1 MKKKILFIAAVVV
14 CIAIAA
20 AGTLAYFTSERTAHN
35 VITTGKIDIEVIEK
49 TLDEDGTLIDW
60 PETGITGAMP
70 GTEVVKQVRVK
81 NVATAE
87 AWVRVKLGAQ
97 ITNPA
102 GETLKQEGAIDYPI
116 ASTSWVKG
124 ADGYYYYTEK
134 LAPGAETANLIEKVI
149 FAPGMGNEYQN
160 CTVVLT
166 VTAEAVQ
173 VAHNGETVM
182 EAAGWPESAE

>member
-1 MKKKILFIAAVVV
+1 
-14 CIAIAA
+14 
-20 AGTLAYFTSERTAHN
+20 
-35 VITTGKIDIEVIEK
+35 
-49 TLDEDGTLIDW
+49 
-60 PETGITGAMP
+60 MP

-97 ITNPA
+97 ITKD
-102 GETLKQEGAIDYPI
+102 GQTLPHEGVIDYPI

-124 ADGYYYYTEK
+124 ADGYYYYKEK

-173 VAHNGETVM
+173 VAHNGKTYM